1 MKVKIPCEHGSRSA
15 GHKVSYRSFTNL
27 NQSLLSTTR
36 CARKR
41 LENELPSTSGAMQ
54 ALLFGDGLL
63 GLDFH
68 PCPNEQRYFQLGR
81 LTWTNFGHTR
91 PRIVAWMTDGRAV
104 GDTLLIECLHKDLRY
119 ALSTALSPLPCT
131 DAQRATPLRTAKPG
145 TPSCAPTIS
154 RAPRTPSS
162 LTRLSGP
169 KEVQEEIG

>member
-41 LENELPSTSGAMQ
+41 LENELPSSSGAMQ

-162 LTRLSGP
+162 LTRLFGP
-169 KEVQEEIG
+169 KEVQEKIG